1 MPTVRE
7 TASQMTMELHQAARL
22 LRRTFDRYAREHGL
36 STSRWQVLYQLTRE
50 QGLKQSELAERM
62 DVAPIS
68 LARQLDNLEQEGLV
82 ERRRDQGD
90 RRCFRIYL
98 HEAAEPVLD
107 TLRNVANLTRSDALA
122 GLSKTEVEQLS
133 GLLARVRA
141 NLAKEESSE

>member
-1 MPTVRE
+1 
-7 TASQMTMELHQAARL
+7 MELHQAARL
-22 LRRTFDRYAREHGL
+22 LRRTFDRYAKEHGL

>member
-22 LRRTFDRYAREHGL
+22 LRRTFDRYAKEHGL

>member
-1 MPTVRE
+1 MPTLRE

-36 STSRWQVLYQLTRE
+36 STSRWQVLYQLARE

-82 ERRRDQGD
+82 ERRRDEGD

-98 HEAAEPVLD
+98 REAAEPVLD
-107 TLRNVANLTRSDALA
+107 TLRSVANLTRGDALA
-122 GLSKTEVEQLS
+122 GLNKAEVEQLCE
-133 GLLARVRA
+133 LLGRVRA
-141 NLAKEESSE
+141 NLAKEE